1 MTRERSD
8 RDVADML
15 DVWMSE
21 VAPAGIP
28 VPVLEEA
35 FARTMSSRQVRVYP
49 WQRLVGRGGRS
60 RIRVTFAL
68 VATAAL
74 LVTVLALALLGGGSE
89 VPPAPSQTP
98 SATPHPS
105 TSPSSSP
112 SPPALI
118 PVPIQ
123 PTASVAVSQPRGLA
137 SDGTAVWVLS
147 GTGLVRRIDPAT
159 NTLGPAVS
167 TGPTDDFYQGIAAA
181 GNGVWVTQSNTATL
195 FRVDPV
201 RSTVAATINVGLA
214 PKGVLATG
222 SAVWVAD
229 THDGKVR
236 RIDPATNEVVAT
248 ITVGPTGSL
257 GPNWL
262 ATGFGSIWVGVP
274 NAGTIVRI
282 DPTTNAV
289 QATIPIALLLETAP
303 NGRFYGGYYACGEFA
318 ITPTA
323 VWITSCDGG
332 SRAVVRIDP
341 STNSIVAA
349 TAIDGRAYNTPAVI
363 GGAPWVSVDT
373 SPKVPGTLARISSV
387 TNAVDLELAPSAA
400 FGGGGDMV
408 VAAASVWVIDSG
420 NDRVLRLPLTGFPSG

>member
-1 MTRERSD
+1 MTGERSD
-8 RDVADML
+8 RDLGSAL
-15 DVWMSE
+15 DAWMND
-21 VAPAGIP
+21 VAPVAVP
-28 VPVLEEA
+28 VPVLEQA

-49 WQRLVGRGGRS
+49 WQRLNRGRS
-60 RIRVTFAL
+60 RSRAAFAL

-74 LVTVLALALLGGGSE
+74 LVAVLAFGSLGGGSGIA
-89 VPPAPSQTP
+89 PAPTQTP
-98 SATPHPS
+98 SAAPHPS

-123 PTASVAVSQPRGLA
+123 PTASVGVSQPRGLA

-181 GNGVWVTQSNTATL
+181 GNGVWVTESNTATL
-195 FRVDPV
+195 FRIDPATS
-201 RSTVAATINVGLA
+201 RVAATIPVGLA
-214 PKGVLATG
+214 PEGVLATG
-222 SAVWVAD
+222 SAVWGAD
-229 THDGKVR
+229 THDGTVL
-236 RIDPATNEVVAT
+236 RIDPATNKVVAT

-274 NAGTIVRI
+274 NAGTVVRI

-349 TAIDGRAYNTPAVI
+349 TAIDGRAFNTPAII

-373 SPKVPGTLARISSV
+373 SPTVPGTLARISSG

-408 VAAASVWVIDSG
+408 VAAGSVWVLDGG
-420 NDRVLRLPLTGFPSG
+420 NDRVLRLPLAGFPNG